1 MPCEDQTRKLSWRK
15 GKRATAV
22 RVRRP
27 SAKMCMQY
35 SKLTICDS
43 Y

>member
-1 MPCEDQTRKLSWRK
+1 MPCEDQTRKPNWRK
-15 GKRATAV
+15 CKRTTAV

-35 SKLTICDS
+35 SKLTICDF